1 MYLFANM
8 LFIYCI
14 LTLIVMY
21 IILLTYMKIKFSFWS
36 IQPVF
41 HFYNIYDWFRP
52 NNIILKELPTMNKYV
67 NILDITTYN
76 VNDMNDTEKIRFC
89 NFIKSYYLRNNN
101 MEYLPEH
108 RHILEYLYAS
118 NHPSFISIYKRPTLL
133 FENDKNINYDE
144 FYSVISARVLHITIN
159 NKPTFPTYYV
169 DNLCVNPS
177 MRNKGIAP
185 KSIQTLAYNLR
196 HKNDKI
202 KVYLFKREGEMTT
215 IIPLCTYKTYGY
227 DIKSLPLL
235 KIPHASIQLIEI
247 TSKNIRLANEF
258 IFKRSKF
265 YSCIIVPEI
274 SNILNMIKVNNIIL
288 YGLIENGV
296 LISLYIYR
304 DSATYYEGEK
314 ILECIASLSA
324 CPFEDIFLAGFFI
337 SIQKS
342 AKHFETSKVLI
353 ENTSD
358 NTLVNKYLETHKFF
372 PFLNS
377 PTAFFLYNYISYSI
391 PSDKCFLLY

>member
-1 MYLFANM
+1 
-8 LFIYCI
+8 
-14 LTLIVMY
+14 
-21 IILLTYMKIKFSFWS
+21 
-36 IQPVF
+36 
-41 HFYNIYDWFRP
+41 
-52 NNIILKELPTMNKYV
+52 
-67 NILDITTYN
+67 
-76 VNDMNDTEKIRFC
+76 
-89 NFIKSYYLRNNN
+89 
-101 MEYLPEH
+101 
-108 RHILEYLYAS
+108 
-118 NHPSFISIYKRPTLL
+118 
-133 FENDKNINYDE
+133 
-144 FYSVISARVLHITIN
+144 
-159 NKPTFPTYYV
+159 
-169 DNLCVNPS
+169 
-177 MRNKGIAP
+177 
-185 KSIQTLAYNLR
+185 
-196 HKNDKI
+196 
-202 KVYLFKREGEMTT
+202 
-215 IIPLCTYKTYGY
+215 
-227 DIKSLPLL
+227 
-235 KIPHASIQLIEI
+235 
-247 TSKNIRLANEF
+247 
-258 IFKRSKF
+258 
-265 YSCIIVPEI
+265 
-274 SNILNMIKVNNIIL
+274 MIKVNNIIL

>member
-1 MYLFANM
+1 MF
-8 LFIYCI
+8 
-14 LTLIVMY
+14 
-21 IILLTYMKIKFSFWS
+21 
-36 IQPVF
+36 
-41 HFYNIYDWFRP
+41 
-52 NNIILKELPTMNKYV
+52 
-67 NILDITTYN
+67 
-76 VNDMNDTEKIRFC
+76 
-89 NFIKSYYLRNNN
+89 
-101 MEYLPEH
+101 
-108 RHILEYLYAS
+108 
-118 NHPSFISIYKRPTLL
+118 
-133 FENDKNINYDE
+133 
-144 FYSVISARVLHITIN
+144 
-159 NKPTFPTYYV
+159 
-169 DNLCVNPS
+169 
-177 MRNKGIAP
+177 
-185 KSIQTLAYNLR
+185 
-196 HKNDKI
+196 
-202 KVYLFKREGEMTT
+202 
-215 IIPLCTYKTYGY
+215 
-227 DIKSLPLL
+227 
-235 KIPHASIQLIEI
+235 QLIEI